1 MIKIILILSWLIS
14 YGALAEM
21 DPKSVYQMVNK
32 GEAILI
38 DVREE
43 DEIKQGMIKKA
54 HWVALSK
61 MSSNTNWKDDFLA
74 LSKGKKIF
82 LYCRSGVRSGKALKI
97 LEENSIASEN
107 LGGFLTLKE
116 ILPVYK
122 PGSL

>member
-1 MIKIILILSWLIS
+1 MIKIILILSSLMS
-14 YGALAEM
+14 YGALAET
-21 DPKSVYQMVNK
+21 DPKSVYQLVNK

-61 MSSNTNWKDDFLA
+61 MSSNTNWKADFLA